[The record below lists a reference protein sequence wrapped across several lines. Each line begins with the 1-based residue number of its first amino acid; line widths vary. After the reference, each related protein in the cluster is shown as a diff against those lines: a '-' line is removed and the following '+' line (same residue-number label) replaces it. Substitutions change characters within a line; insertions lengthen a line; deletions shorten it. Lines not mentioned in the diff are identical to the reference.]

1 MLTTEDLAKLKWCP
15 LARTPNY
22 LSSIGSTANRNINGL
37 PIPSSLC
44 IGSAC
49 MAWRESVY
57 PEERTM
63 KPEDRTPR
71 VGYCGAFGRPE

>member
-1 MLTTEDLAKLKWCP
+1 MLTTENTAMLKACP
-15 LARTPNY
+15 LIKSY
-22 LSSIGSTANRNINGL
+22 CIGST
-37 PIPSSLC
+37 
-44 IGSAC
+44 C